1 MTITANSNINYLSIN
16 ENFPVAGQDN
26 DTQVFRD
33 NFDTI
38 KTSLNA
44 ANTEI
49 NELLG
54 AVARLDREDND
65 FGINKISNVVL
76 SNART
81 QTNDA
86 RISPLTTD
94 VTIDALSGGYQI
106 YTVGADITVDFLNFA
121 GDARNIPVETD
132 VQKASVTK
140 VTLELYSDLTASDE
154 YTVTFTL
161 SGTGATQFKKNGS
174 GFTVDSSNITITL
187 TADSANSPIIVEFWR
202 HDLDTIYAR
211 YLGEFA

>member
-38 KTSLNA
+38 KTSLSA
-44 ANTEI
+44 AKTEVD
-49 NELLG
+49 ELLG
-54 AVARLDREDND
+54 AATRLDREDND

-86 RISPLTTD
+86 RTSPLTSD
-94 VTIDALSGGYQI
+94 VTIDALSGGYQL
-106 YTVGADITVDFLNFA
+106 YTVGANITIDFLNFA
-121 GDARNIPVETD
+121 GDTRNVPVETD
-132 VQKASVTK
+132 IQKASVTK
-140 VTLELYSDLTASDE
+140 VTLELFSDLTGVDE

-161 SGTGATQFKKNGS
+161 SGTGATQFKKNGWP
-174 GFTVDSSNITITL
+174 DSSNTITL
-187 TADSANSPIIVEFWR
+187 TADSADNPIIIEFWR

>member
-1 MTITANSNINYLSIN
+1 MTISTSSSINYLSIN

-38 KTSLNA
+38 KTSLSA
-44 ANTEI
+44 AQIEVD
-49 NELLG
+49 ELLG
-54 AVARLDREDND
+54 AVARLDRVDND

-86 RISPLTTD
+86 RISPL
-94 VTIDALSGGYQI
+94 VAPLTIDALSGGYQV
-106 YTVGADITVDFLNFA
+106 YTVGSNITVDFLNFA
-121 GDARNIPVETD
+121 GDPRNVPVETNA
-132 VQKASVTK
+132 QKASVTK

-161 SGTGATQFKKNGS
+161 SGTGATQFKKS
-174 GFTVDSSNITITL
+174 GWPTGTDAITL
-187 TADSANSPIIVEFWR
+187 TAASAASPIIIECWR
-202 HDLDTIYAR
+202 HDLDTIYVR

>member
-1 MTITANSNINYLSIN
+1 MTITANSNINFLSIN

-38 KTSLNA
+38 KTSLSA
-44 ANTEI
+44 AKTEVD
-49 NELLG
+49 ELLG

-86 RISPLTTD
+86 RTSPLTAGA
-94 VTIDALSGGYQI
+94 TIDALSGGYQI
-106 YTVGADITVDFLNFA
+106 YTIGADISIDFLNFA
-121 GDARNIPVETD
+121 GDTRNVPVETEI
-132 VQKASVTK
+132 QKASVSK

-161 SGTGATQFKKNGS
+161 SGTGATQFKKRNWP
-174 GFTVDSSNITITL
+174 DSTDTIVL
-187 TADSANSPIIVEFWR
+187 TAASADNPIIIEFWR
-202 HDLDTIYAR
+202 HDLDTIYVN

>member
-38 KTSLNA
+38 KTSLSA
-44 ANTEI
+44 AKTEVD
-49 NELLG
+49 ELLG

-86 RISPLTTD
+86 RISPLVAPLT
-94 VTIDALSGGYQI
+94 VDALSGGYQI

-121 GDARNIPVETD
+121 GDTRNVPVETD
-132 VQKASVTK
+132 IQKASVTK

-161 SGTGATQFKKNGS
+161 SGTGATQFKKNGWP
-174 GFTVDSSNITITL
+174 DSSNAITL
-187 TADSANSPIIVEFWR
+187 TADSADNPIIIEFWR